1 MITRSFEK
9 FYIEDGE
16 LEFGF
21 YIIDG
26 TFLTDEG
33 QLTWSE
39 LMDDKY
45 ELIYFDVENWLRGE
59 IEGYVHT
66 IQLDFGLNYLD
77 VTSQWDD

>member
-1 MITRSFEK
+1 M
-9 FYIEDGE
+9 EDGE

-26 TFLTDEG
+26 TFDTSDG
-33 QLTWSE
+33 QLTYEE
-39 LMDDKY
+39 LMDDHY
-45 ELIYFDVENWLRGE
+45 DDIYLDVVNWLRGE